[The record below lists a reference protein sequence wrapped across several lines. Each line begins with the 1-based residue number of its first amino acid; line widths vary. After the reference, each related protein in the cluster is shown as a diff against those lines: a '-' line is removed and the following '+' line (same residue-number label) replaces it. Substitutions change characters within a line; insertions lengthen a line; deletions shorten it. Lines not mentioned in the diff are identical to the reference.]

1 MICSEMNGKI
11 NLSDAAAIDMNK
23 QLDIQTAYILQT
35 ARIAMDPR
43 FNLKTSYKYIGTQ
56 PGAGTLQ
63 ASARPQPQ
71 AFTFPVDLLRAGE
84 QQHQEQRNLN
94 RTRV

>member
-43 FNLKTSYKYIGTQ
+43 FNLKTSYEYIGTQ

-71 AFTFPVDLLRAGE
+71 AFTSRW
-84 QQHQEQRNLN
+84 
-94 RTRV
+94 TC